1 MFKESLRRKL
11 KLYVKEGALE
21 QVAIVFSGRYHTSFL
36 EIQELAQMVVDGAEE
51 VIAGPHPLIL
61 VIENDIA
68 KVLGNAI
75 NVLLKRQKKFI
86 CIDGIFA
93 NDGDYIDIGEPV
105 AQGRVVPVVTKTLIF
120 NT

>member
-1 MFKESLRRKL
+1 ML
-11 KLYVKEGALE
+11 
-21 QVAIVFSGRYHTSFL
+21 VAAPS
-36 EIQELAQMVVDGAEE
+36 A
-51 VIAGPHPLIL
+51 
-61 VIENDIA
+61 IA